1 MAKSNQ
7 AAGWAGRLLRV
18 DLSSGDISRQD
29 SLPYA
34 SYLGGRGWG
43 ARLAWEEILPGV
55 GAFDPENLLM
65 FLAGPLTGT
74 TAPFSG
80 RGEVCGLAA
89 QGWPHE
95 WYARSGMGGHWAPEM
110 KYAGYDGIVVWGQA
124 KKPVYLLVQDDKV
137 EIRDANHLWGLG
149 TYKTQEILRSE
160 HGKEAK
166 VLTIGQAGERLSRI
180 AVINSETESAAGQ
193 GGYGGVMG
201 SKRLKAVVI
210 RGTGAVRIAQPEEF
224 LRRTLAITKEAHAPM
239 GHPKPAEL
247 HPGLA
252 KYKQR
257 FWACSQQCTVNCTD
271 CHYYEDVPGVVYQ
284 GRNRGQLHCV
294 AALFP
299 GFPHY
304 EMMDYRWDI
313 GFEAGF
319 EMAKLCNDWGLNH
332 WDILIG
338 MIPWLR
344 DSQKAGLVDDLDG
357 LKIDLNSPRFWAE
370 MIRKIAF
377 REGRWGEAL
386 AEGGWRAAMITG
398 VGKEIARR
406 WYPAWGYSGHW
417 DGHTC
422 NPIVFPYWLVPAL
435 QWAVDTR
442 DPISSG
448 HGWAQ
453 NIMRWSPL
461 AERGE
466 SISWEKLR
474 GVATLTYGEENADAF
489 DPHSGYRAKVGPALW
504 HTLKSA
510 TKDSMIL
517 DDNIFPRFLSV
528 KTEDQ
533 FSRTDG
539 MLGPQFER
547 YMFTAATGMD
557 WTDADFNAA
566 AERVLQIER
575 AIAVRNFGRSR
586 QDDEYV
592 IPYFEVEDAWINPL
606 LGEHYRLD
614 AARFR
619 HMLDEFYAG
628 RGWDVQTGVPTR
640 ERLEA
645 LGMRDVAEGLEAKR

>member
-1 MAKSNQ
+1 MGKGNQ
-7 AAGWAGRLLRV
+7 VAGWTGKLLRV
-18 DLSSGDISRQD
+18 DLSSGDVQTQD
-29 SLPYA
+29 SLAYA
-34 SYLGGRGWG
+34 PYLGGRGWG
-43 ARLAWEEILPGV
+43 ARLAWEEIPPGV

-80 RGEVCGLAA
+80 RGEVCGLSA

-110 KYAGYDGIVVWGQA
+110 KYAGYDGIVVKGRA
-124 KKPVYLLVQDDKV
+124 DRPVYLLVQNDKV
-137 EIRDANHLWGLG
+137 EIRDASHLWGM
-149 TYKTQEILRSE
+149 TTTQAQLALQAE
-160 HGKEAK
+160 HGREVK
-166 VLTIGQAGERLSRI
+166 VLTIGPAGERLSRI
-180 AVINSETESAAGQ
+180 AVVQSETESAAGQ

-201 SKRLKAVVI
+201 SKRLKAIVI
-210 RGTGAVRIAQPEEF
+210 RGTGVIRIAHPEEF

-239 GHPKPAEL
+239 GHPKPAQL
-247 HPGLA
+247 DPQLA

-257 FWACSQQCTVNCTD
+257 FWACSQQCTANCTD
-271 CHYYEDVPGVVYQ
+271 CHYYEDVPGVVNP
-284 GRNRGQLHCV
+284 GLNRGQLHCV

-299 GFPHY
+299 GFPNY
-304 EMMDYRWDI
+304 KLMDYRWDI

-319 EMAKLCNDWGLNH
+319 EIAKLANEYGLNH

-357 LKIDLNSPRFWAE
+357 LKIDLNSPHFWAGLLH
-370 MIRKIAF
+370 KIAF
-377 REGRWGEAL
+377 REGKWGEAL
-386 AEGGWRAAMITG
+386 GEGGWRAALATG
-398 VGKEIARR
+398 VGVDIARR

-422 NPIVFPYWLVPAL
+422 NPIVFPYWLVPAI

-474 GVATLTYGEENADAF
+474 GVAAKVYGAENAAAF
-489 DPHSGYRAKVGPALW
+489 DPHSGYEAKVKPALW

-533 FSRTDG
+533 FARTDG
-539 MLGPQFER
+539 MEGPQYER

-557 WTDADFNAA
+557 WTDSEFDAA

-575 AIAVRNFGRSR
+575 AIAVRNHGRSR
-586 QDDEYV
+586 EDDEYV

-606 LGEHYRLD
+606 LGQHYRLD
-614 AARFR
+614 AAKFR
-619 HMLDEFYAG
+619 QMLDEFYAG
-628 RGWDVQTGVPTR
+628 RGWDVKTGVPTR

-645 LGMRDVAEGLEAKR
+645 LGMHDVAEELEQL